1 MTKKVAV
8 GDDNLASVTLNGT
21 PVEQAFSLAGNTD
34 TAYVIRAVN
43 QAGNVTEYT
52 VTMKPIAA
60 LTEEIAAI
68 TAKNVKSSDKAAIEA
83 AEERVAGVETPDA
96 TAEEQNALRAAG
108 ERCAALKQ
116 RIADVAGEITRLTD
130 GVNGYDADK
139 GTSADKA
146 DIEKLIGDINTLLD
160 GDNLTDA
167 ERAALEA
174 LKATAQALL
183 ERLTSAKAATESEEI
198 TTVKDITKEDVRLDD
213 KEDLEKAE
221 KALEE
226 ALRDFDGNYTEEE
239 RESLEK
245 QLESVKEALAAVG
258 NTEKAA
264 EEIGKLPTVD
274 DVKLG
279 DKDAVERV
287 GKLVEDLTDNEK
299 TMLGQEAL
307 DKIGALAEKVAE
319 LEKISFA
326 PSIIEGAGQRWNE
339 ESGANARFR
348 SNAVFEEFR
357 RVLVDGRELDILPMP
372 AVRWWS

>member
-21 PVEQAFSLAGNTD
+21 PVERAFSLAGNTD
-34 TAYVIRAVN
+34 TAYVIRAVD

-139 GTSADKA
+139 VTSADKA

-183 ERLTSAKAATESEEI
+183 ERLTSVKAATESEEI

-239 RESLEK
+239 RESLKKTAGERERGTGCRRQYRK
-245 QLESVKEALAAVG
+245 G
-258 NTEKAA
+258 CR
-264 EEIGKLPTVD
+264 
-274 DVKLG
+274 G
-279 DKDAVERV
+279 DR
-287 GKLVEDLTDNEK
+287 
-299 TMLGQEAL
+299 
-307 DKIGALAEKVAE
+307 
-319 LEKISFA
+319 
-326 PSIIEGAGQRWNE
+326 
-339 ESGANARFR
+339 
-348 SNAVFEEFR
+348 
-357 RVLVDGRELDILPMP
+357 
-372 AVRWWS
+372 

>member
-21 PVEQAFSLAGNTD
+21 PVERAFSLAGNTD
-34 TAYVIRAVN
+34 TAYVIRAVD

-139 GTSADKA
+139 VTSADKA

-274 DVKLG
+274 DV
-279 DKDAVERV
+279 
-287 GKLVEDLTDNEK
+287 
-299 TMLGQEAL
+299 
-307 DKIGALAEKVAE
+307 
-319 LEKISFA
+319 
-326 PSIIEGAGQRWNE
+326 
-339 ESGANARFR
+339 AR
-348 SNAVFEEFR
+348 
-357 RVLVDGRELDILPMP
+357 
-372 AVRWWS
+372 